1 MRAHQ
6 VEAAEDAR
14 GGDGS
19 VVLIVEE
26 SVRGIAQELRVLD
39 DRVAVALGEALLVIA
54 VLELAQLMA

>member
-1 MRAHQ
+1 M
-6 VEAAEDAR
+6 
-14 GGDGS
+14 
-19 VVLIVEE
+19 VLVVEE